1 MGDAVVALPSRS
13 ALTAF
18 VHRTLCEPDALSV
31 EQTPLFETPIR
42 RGGKAIGVLFH
53 IEGPRRLSTSAVWA
67 ADDGR
72 ILFYDSTGTRCRA
85 VRLSEGPVV
94 G

>member
-18 VHRTLCEPDALSV
+18 VHRTLCEPDALLPD
-31 EQTPLFETPIR
+31 QTPLFQTPLR
-42 RGGKAIGVLFH
+42 RAGKAIGVLFH
-53 IEGPRRLSTSAVWA
+53 IQGPRRLCTSAVWA

-72 ILFYDSTGTRCRA
+72 ILFYDSTGARCRA